1 METLIRQGFSY
12 KTALK
17 DKRGTIVKEITI
29 YYQEIDIYFQVVNI
43 RVNADVIFEKVCND
57 YINDFIK

>member
-29 YYQEIDIYFQVVNI
+29 FYQEIDIYFQVVNI